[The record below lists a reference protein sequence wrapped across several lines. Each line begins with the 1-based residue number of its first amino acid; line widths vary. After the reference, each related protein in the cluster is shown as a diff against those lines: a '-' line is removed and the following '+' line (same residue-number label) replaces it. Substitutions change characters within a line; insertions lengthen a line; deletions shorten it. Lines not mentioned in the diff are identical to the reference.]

1 MISSKQSTIL
11 FAFLFIVSNSYADDC
26 SNVISSNLIDET
38 IAISDTKTIS
48 INPWSVIQLNT
59 DCTYDNGWNI
69 SSNFGGKEA
78 GNDGIDEVNN
88 IDVAYAN
95 IAVSKDDY
103 KIEFGRFENNM
114 SFNSVFGFALP
125 MGTIPAIQLDEASYS
140 QTVAPDVNLIR
151 VTRMTGFGSIYL
163 TGYHA
168 DKDLHHQSNLDNS
181 FNGGIAKRFNDH
193 INIEVQYANES
204 VEDVDTRQKRLSL
217 FFNISGSLIKQR
229 KWSVAAEINGFKNR
243 DFVSD
248 DNDATANLY
257 LEISQKDILPSID
270 AYISTGG
277 SYDNQNQ
284 ASVEVGVF
292 LNISTLLKMPN
303 NISINAGVARSGT
316 IFEGG
321 KDISTDRYSVQL
333 RYKI

>member
-1 MISSKQSTIL
+1 M
-11 FAFLFIVSNSYADDC
+11 
-26 SNVISSNLIDET
+26 
-38 IAISDTKTIS
+38 
-48 INPWSVIQLNT
+48 LNT
-59 DCTYDNGWNI
+59 DCTYDRGWNI
-69 SSNFGGKEA
+69 SSTFGGKEA

-88 IDVAYAN
+88 IDVSYAN
-95 IAVSKDDY
+95 ITVSKNDY
-103 KIEFGRFENNM
+103 KIEIGRFENNM

-151 VTRMTGFGSIYL
+151 VTRNTEFGSIYL

-181 FNGGIAKRFNDH
+181 FNGGIAKGFNDH

-204 VEDVDTRQKRLSL
+204 IEDVDTRQERLSL
-217 FFNISGSLIKQR
+217 FFNISGSLREQR
-229 KWSVAAEINGFKNR
+229 KWSVAAEMNGFKNR

-248 DNDATANLY
+248 DDDVTANLY
-257 LEISQKDILPSID
+257 LEFSQKNIFPSID
-270 AYISTGG
+270 AYVSAGG

-292 LNISTLLKMPN
+292 LNISTLLKMPS

-333 RYKI
+333 RYKM

>member
-1 MISSKQSTIL
+1 MINSKQSTIL

-38 IAISDTKTIS
+38 IAISNTKTIS
-48 INPWSVIQLNT
+48 INPWSVIQFNT
-59 DCTYDNGWNI
+59 DCTYDSGWNI
-69 SSNFGGKEA
+69 SSNIGGKEA
-78 GNDGIDEVNN
+78 GNDN

-95 IAVSKDDY
+95 ITVSKDDY
-103 KIEFGRFENNM
+103 KMEIGRFENNM

-140 QTVAPDVNLIR
+140 QTVAPDINLIR
-151 VTRMTGFGSIYL
+151 VTRNTGFGSIYL

-204 VEDVDTRQKRLSL
+204 VEDVDTRQERLSL
-217 FFNISGSLIKQR
+217 FFNILGSLRKQR

-243 DFVSD
+243 DFVSND
-248 DNDATANLY
+248 DDATANLY
-257 LEISQKDILPSID
+257 LEISQKNILPGID
-270 AYISTGG
+270 AYASTGG

-292 LNISTLLKMPN
+292 VNISTLLKMSN
-303 NISINAGVARSGT
+303 NISINAGAAQSGT

-321 KDISTDRYSVQL
+321 DDISTDRYSVQL
-333 RYKI
+333 RYKM